1 MPKKKTATD
10 APVEVPP
17 YAAPRDTRAELRQL
31 QTEIRDL
38 EARRARRAVER
49 ARDWTALLE
58 WLEDLLAFG
67 DPDLRGVADM
77 LAPKSGADPS
87 PGRLWSAIIHAPMMR
102 DFDRRDVVALEW
114 LDKMVG
120 GRFDPVDDF
129 LLDAKPGELLARAI
143 GTVQRLLDHDLA
155 EARRAAFRAPGDLE
169 SGVLRVLVDADHGL
183 SAKEIARA
191 LDKRHLVADEG
202 AVQDAIGRLRH
213 DCGFEIPNNRTGY
226 VLTDTDRDHARGF
239 EIARTNSE

>member
-17 YAAPRDTRAELRQL
+17 HAAPRDTRAELRQL

-58 WLEDLLAFG
+58 WLEDLLALG
-67 DPDLRGVADM
+67 NPDLRGSAEA
-77 LAPKSGADPS
+77 LAPKSGSDPTFA
-87 PGRLWSAIIHAPMMR
+87 RLWSAIIHAPKLR
-102 DFDRRDVVALEW
+102 DFNVRDVTALEW

-120 GRFDPVDDF
+120 GPLDP
-129 LLDAKPGELLARAI
+129 LDAFCLNAKPGELLARAI

-213 DCGFEIPNNRTGY
+213 DCGFEIPNNRAGY
-226 VLTDTDRDHARGF
+226 ALTDADRDHARGWD
-239 EIARTNSE
+239 IARTDSE